1 MVSRSARRSA
11 NVRPVTSMRAAANA
25 TAARNRNLHRRDSPR
40 LRAQR
45 GRPTRC
51 DDGAGSGFA
60 RLLHQAF
67 TIGTPFQ
74 GFSKWPSIIPGRCPG
89 LWLNRPFGAGKSGA
103 SCRSPDAVIPR
114 KRCASRRSPK
124 GAIQPQPRATPWYY
138 GRPFGK
144 ALKGR
149 PNGGGWCGC
158 FHFTPSSQRVGRP
171 R

>member
-1 MVSRSARRSA
+1 
-11 NVRPVTSMRAAANA
+11 MRAAANA

-89 LWLNRPFGAGKSGA
+89 LVLWRPFGAGKSGA
-103 SCRSPDAVIPR
+103 SCRSPDSVIPR
-114 KRCASRRSPK
+114 KRCASCRSPK
-124 GAIQPQPRATPWYY
+124 GAIQPQPRATPWE
-138 GRPFGK
+138 PTHQLIK

-149 PNGGGWCGC
+149 ANIRAGFPSPKGAPQYQPRA
-158 FHFTPSSQRVGRP
+158 TPWETDSPTHQSPERAR
-171 R
+171 

>member
-1 MVSRSARRSA
+1 
-11 NVRPVTSMRAAANA
+11 MRAAANA

-89 LWLNRPFGAGKSGA
+89 LWLNRPFGATARRAPFPGNHRIGA
-103 SCRSPDAVIPR
+103 TA
-114 KRCASRRSPK
+114 RRAGLPSPK
-124 GAIQPQPRATPWYY
+124 GAPQYQPRATPWETDLPIHQSPERARQHTRRIPKPQR
-138 GRPFGK
+138 GGTTPAQGNALGNRPT
-144 ALKGR
+144 
-149 PNGGGWCGC
+149 N
-158 FHFTPSSQRVGRP
+158 PSKP
-171 R
+171 